1 MATTLY
7 IIVTMILFSLNLITN
22 LAVMGMNKSDKFPL
36 APFFAALF
44 SVVFVV
50 WAIVLLVT

>member
-44 SVVFVV
+44 SVGFVI